1 MNVKGSIAAIKT
13 AFEDSVV
20 QRNSE
25 DVTAI
30 AWAVMYLVGGFVLGT
45 ARVLGTAGPFG
56 IAIVAA
62 AGAGVNGVCCLLG
75 AALGYI
81 VSGGLSWGIRY
92 LAAVV
97 IVFTV
102 EFSFQDTKLYK
113 KTLFAPTTA
122 AAVTLATG
130 VLSSFSQILSNAPTV
145 AVVFLETIT
154 TAAR

>member
-13 AFEDSVV
+13 AFEDSFV

-92 LAAVV
+92 LAAIV

-102 EFSFQDTKLYK
+102 EFSFQDTRL
-113 KTLFAPTTA
+113 
-122 AAVTLATG
+122 
-130 VLSSFSQILSNAPTV
+130 
-145 AVVFLETIT
+145 
-154 TAAR
+154 

>member
-62 AGAGVNGVCCLLG
+62 AGAGVN
-75 AALGYI
+75 
-81 VSGGLSWGIRY
+81 
-92 LAAVV
+92 
-97 IVFTV
+97 
-102 EFSFQDTKLYK
+102 
-113 KTLFAPTTA
+113 
-122 AAVTLATG
+122 
-130 VLSSFSQILSNAPTV
+130 
-145 AVVFLETIT
+145 
-154 TAAR
+154 

>member
-1 MNVKGSIAAIKT
+1 MKLLPKGYGVPLTFCIQST
-13 AFEDSVV
+13 MPSLSVTTMPDS
-20 QRNSE
+20 RSMPS
-25 DVTAI
+25 DFS
-30 AWAVMYLVGGFVLGT
+30 WAVMYLVGGFVLGT

-56 IAIVAA
+56 IAIIAA
-62 AGAGVNGVCCLLG
+62 AGAGVNGVCCLFG

-130 VLSSFSQILSNAPTV
+130 TQA
-145 AVVFLETIT
+145 ETP
-154 TAAR
+154 ACRSG